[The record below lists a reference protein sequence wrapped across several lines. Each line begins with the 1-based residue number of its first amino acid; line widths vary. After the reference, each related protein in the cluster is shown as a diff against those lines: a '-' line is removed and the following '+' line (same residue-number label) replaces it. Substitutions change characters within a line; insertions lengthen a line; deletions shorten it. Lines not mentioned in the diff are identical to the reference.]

1 MERIFFSGLE
11 YSIEFIKLW
20 LLVTLIFQIEV
31 KKNIKILSALSL
43 IGVIAAA
50 YFVDLSKVSIVYAVI
65 AFFVFFL
72 SLEKKKNLFA
82 VIALYIGIS
91 LVDILISLVF
101 IRIFHLTQ
109 QQMQNYI
116 MIPAI
121 NSVSLILLV
130 LIAFIL
136 KTKQKKEIQGLKCIP
151 ILVIGG
157 LVLTLYLTCSQ
168 YIEMRTDD
176 NTYGKE
182 LLFSS
187 FAITAVY
194 ILVCVLLIIYQS
206 RNSYLNMEKEMDQR
220 LLEQQNEYY
229 NMLLRKEEETK
240 MFRHDIRQ
248 HMTCIRR
255 LCEQKNYDEL
265 EQYLAQMEFA
275 VKELSPKISVGNHY
289 VEMIIADLMDRDP
302 DVTLDWKGKVP
313 PLSMEAMDVCTL
325 FYNLLKNAFEAA
337 HDATAHSE
345 VCSSV
350 KIQGTNLMIIVSNA
364 YETIKQDND
373 RNFLTTKSG
382 QGHGYG
388 LKNIAKCVEKYNG
401 SCRITAE
408 DNNFCV
414 EILLPDIVEKDE
426 RSKLEDERYCGKA

>member
-1 MERIFFSGLE
+1 MFFCGLE

-116 MIPAI
+116 MLPAI
-121 NSVSLILLV
+121 NSVSLILIV

-151 ILVIGG
+151 ILVVGG
-157 LVLTLYLTCSQ
+157 LVLTLYLSCSQ
-168 YIEMRTDD
+168 YVEMGKDYSD
-176 NTYGKE
+176 YKKE
-182 LLFSS
+182 LTFSS
-187 FAITAVY
+187 VAITALY
-194 ILVCVLLIIYQS
+194 TIVCVLLIIYQS

-220 LLEQQNEYY
+220 LLEQQNDYY

-265 EQYLAQMEFA
+265 QQYLAQMEFA

-289 VEMIIADLMDRDP
+289 IEMIIADLMDRYP
-302 DVTLDWKGKVP
+302 SVTLDWKGKVP
-313 PLSMEAMDVCTL
+313 PLSMESMDVCTL

-337 HDATAHSE
+337 HDAASPSE

-388 LKNIAKCVEKYNG
+388 LKNITKCVEKYNG

-414 EILLPDIVEKDE
+414 EILFPDIVEKDE
-426 RSKLEDERYCGKA
+426 RSKLEDERYCG

>member
-1 MERIFFSGLE
+1 
-11 YSIEFIKLW
+11 
-20 LLVTLIFQIEV
+20 
-31 KKNIKILSALSL
+31 
-43 IGVIAAA
+43 
-50 YFVDLSKVSIVYAVI
+50 
-65 AFFVFFL
+65 
-72 SLEKKKNLFA
+72 LEKKKNLFA

-116 MIPAI
+116 MLPAI
-121 NSVSLILLV
+121 NSVSLILIV

-151 ILVIGG
+151 ILVVGG
-157 LVLTLYLTCSQ
+157 LVLTLYLSCSQ
-168 YIEMRTDD
+168 YVEMGKDYSD
-176 NTYGKE
+176 YKKE
-182 LLFSS
+182 LTFSS
-187 FAITAVY
+187 VAITALY
-194 ILVCVLLIIYQS
+194 TIVCVLLIIYQS

-220 LLEQQNEYY
+220 LLEQQNDYY

-265 EQYLAQMEFA
+265 QQYLAQMEFA

-289 VEMIIADLMDRDP
+289 IEMIIADLMDRYP
-302 DVTLDWKGKVP
+302 SVTLDWKGKVP
-313 PLSMEAMDVCTL
+313 PLSMESMDVCTL

-337 HDATAHSE
+337 HDAASPSE

-388 LKNIAKCVEKYNG
+388 LKNITKCVEKYNG

-414 EILLPDIVEKDE
+414 EILFPDIVEKDE
-426 RSKLEDERYCGKA
+426 RSKLEDERYCG

>member
-1 MERIFFSGLE
+1 
-11 YSIEFIKLW
+11 
-20 LLVTLIFQIEV
+20 LI
-31 KKNIKILSALSL
+31 
-43 IGVIAAA
+43 
-50 YFVDLSKVSIVYAVI
+50 
-65 AFFVFFL
+65 
-72 SLEKKKNLFA
+72 
-82 VIALYIGIS
+82 
-91 LVDILISLVF
+91 
-101 IRIFHLTQ
+101 
-109 QQMQNYI
+109 
-116 MIPAI
+116 
-121 NSVSLILLV
+121 V

-151 ILVIGG
+151 LLVIGG

-168 YIEMRTDD
+168 YIEMKTAD

-194 ILVCVLLIIYQS
+194 ILVCVLLLIYQS

-289 VEMIIADLMDRDP
+289 IEMIIADLMDRDP

-337 HDATAHSE
+337 HGTAAQAE
-345 VCSSV
+345 VCCSV

-364 YETIKQDND
+364 YESIKQDND
-373 RNFLTTKSG
+373 RNFITTKSG